1 MSSTWKE
8 PEGAERDGT
17 SQAGRALA
25 ALAPGYVSVDERT
38 SEDLLAF
45 ARAYGKE
52 LTYYNASGEP
62 DGDWSGFV
70 GSKLRPE
77 DVAAF
82 LQNPEKFTPEAAPEL
97 YRPHFV
103 LFLAF
108 LQLLEKSRAELNT
121 LTGRHLDFY
130 YRQVLRMARR
140 PPIPD
145 RVNLVVDLASG
156 GREVLLPGGTLLD
169 AGPDSLG
176 RARIYTTD
184 RDLIVNRAQVE
195 KISSL
200 FIDRR
205 RMGLRQVTSRYANDK
220 PQACEAMFALAIGD
234 PLPPYPG
241 DGALVDYA
249 KLTSLLALVKRS
261 DSDFFMSP
269 PTLRDLMNRKKLRAE
284 TPSEWIEI
292 YAALELAGTKKRG
305 TTFTLAR
312 SSRDLEANLQEA
324 VGPFTYGTLPQVS
337 TVDDLYEYRTR
348 DDVQAFI
355 QETLG
360 FVPADFEQMMQRKR
374 QFDAAWGEINRILES
389 AGQKKRNDPTY
400 RLLPTD
406 VTAFADNAKA
416 AVGTDGIEPY
426 WSGVLVLEAYTHMPA
441 ESFAIAMGEILDT
454 PENGWDQVFSILEE
468 AHREKLRKDRRD
480 DLRRLHEG
488 APPAR
493 LVDLIRY
500 VLGEAPSPE
509 DDPAAMDR
517 LEPYLGKTELARLQ
531 SSATTNDWES
541 IYTLLEIAQRNR
553 LGEPPAEKEEWFN
566 LFPAEDATTVS
577 SRPKGT
583 AGGAPAW
590 VTFGVAQP
598 SSSAGP
604 APAPVLGWALCS
616 PLLVLGE
623 GQRIITLTL
632 GFSTAHSPLEG
643 LFPQSGEL
651 PLLFQLS
658 TEKGWVE
665 CSSVGVLTGSY
676 KDLTGTTPKDN
687 PLGVRFTLTLGASV
701 DPIAAPPSGLAGM
714 DSPWPVLRL
723 MLRPIWSEADKKYV
737 IRYRELGE
745 LLIVSAHVK
754 VEVQGLKSIQLQND
768 ETTLDAKKPFEPFG
782 SAPDVGSRLLL
793 GHPEVAGKKLDSL
806 AFNFQ
811 WMGAPADL
819 AAHYANYPS
828 APFAFTTRV
837 SLIDGRGATEL
848 AKAAPLFGAKSS
860 DPTSI
865 AVTTALA
872 AAGAADPQ
880 ALVEGSLDQDLST
893 SRRYLQWELN
903 TPDFQHGSYPGVA
916 SSTALALS
924 VAVAKDPAKV
934 DAAAYQ
940 VNPPYTPKLKSLTL
954 DYASSLELRFD
965 GAPRAAGGTP
975 VDRVFHVHP
984 FGTCDGERE
993 RSSAGLPFL
1002 PEYENDGELYLGLRD
1017 LSPPQTV
1024 SILFQMAE
1032 GSANLD
1038 LPPQPVRFSY
1048 LSGDRW
1054 IAMEH
1059 QLISDTTRG
1068 LINSGIVELALAPV
1082 EPSTR
1087 LRGDLY
1093 WIRAAVER
1101 DTRSLCDT
1109 IAVHTQAVSAT
1120 FVDHDNAPDHFGE
1133 PLPAGTITKLSSAI
1147 PQIAGVRQPDTSYG
1161 GRTAEG
1167 ADTWATRVS
1176 ERLRHKQRA
1185 LTVWDYERLVLD
1197 RFPEIYRAKC
1207 VPATLGE
1214 PGKVQVVVIPDVRN
1228 KLPADPFEPKA
1239 PANLLADVREHLSA
1253 RAPASASIAV
1263 VNAHY
1268 VAVRVRLGVR
1278 FRADGNDAYY
1288 TQRLNDD
1295 LNRFLA
1301 PWAYAEGADLAI
1313 GGRIYAN
1320 SIVDFVERRPYVDFV
1335 AGIKLFRSDDGESF
1349 QRVPPPADG
1358 SGAFVGTTR
1367 PDAVL
1372 TTAREHLI
1380 DILRE
1385 GLFEETL
1392 LTGINFM
1399 RVELDFFI
1407 Q

>member
-8 PEGAERDGT
+8 PAGAERDGT
-17 SQAGRALA
+17 NQAGRALA
-25 ALAPGYVSVDERT
+25 ALDPGYVSVDERT
-38 SEDLLAF
+38 SGDLLSF

-52 LTYYNASGEP
+52 LTYYGISGEP
-62 DGDWSGFV
+62 EGDWSGFV
-70 GSKLRPE
+70 GSKLRPD

-82 LQNPEKFTPEAAPEL
+82 LRDPEKFTPEAAPEL

-130 YRQVLRMARR
+130 YRQVLRMARK

-145 RVNLVVDLASG
+145 RVNLIVDLASD
-156 GREVLLPGGTLLD
+156 GREVLVPGGTLLD

-176 RARIYTTD
+176 RGRIYATS
-184 RDLIVNRAQVE
+184 RDLVVNLAQVA

-200 FIDRR
+200 FIDRQ
-205 RMGLRQVTSRYANDK
+205 RMGLRQVTNRYANDK
-220 PQACEAMFALAIGD
+220 QRACETLFALAVGD

-241 DGALVDYA
+241 DGKPADFA
-249 KLTSLLALVKRS
+249 RLTSLRAFVKRS

-269 PTLRDLMNRKKLRAE
+269 PTLRDLMNRRKLRAE
-284 TPSEWIEI
+284 TPSEWTEI

-305 TTFTLAR
+305 ASFTLAR
-312 SSRDLEANLQEA
+312 TSRDLDANLQTA
-324 VGPFTYGTLPQVS
+324 VGPFEYGTLAQVS
-337 TVDDLYEYRTR
+337 TVDDLYEFRAR
-348 DDVQAFI
+348 GDVQAFI
-355 QETLG
+355 QEKLY
-360 FVPADFEQMMQRKR
+360 FAPADFERMMQRKR

-389 AGQKKRNDPTY
+389 AGQKKRNDPSY
-400 RLLPTD
+400 RLAPTD
-406 VTAFADNAKA
+406 VTAFADNARS
-416 AVGTDGIEPY
+416 AVGTDGIEQY
-426 WSGVLVLEAYTHMPA
+426 WSGVLVLEAYVYMPA

-454 PENGWDQVFSILEE
+454 PENEWNQVFSILEE

-480 DLRRLHEG
+480 ELRKRHES
-488 APPAR
+488 ASPAR

-500 VLGEAPSPE
+500 VLGEAASSE
-509 DDPAAMDR
+509 DDAAAMDR
-517 LEPYLGKTELARLQ
+517 LEPYLGKVDLEKLKA
-531 SSATTNDWES
+531 SATTNDWEE
-541 IYTLLEIAQRNR
+541 IYVLLEIAQRNR

-566 LFPAEDATTVS
+566 LSPAEDATTVS

-590 VTFGVAQP
+590 VTFGWAQP

-604 APAPVLGWALCS
+604 APEPVLGWALCS

-632 GFSTAHSPLEG
+632 GFSPAHTLEG
-643 LFPQSGEL
+643 LFPQGEER

-658 TEKGWVE
+658 TAKGWVE
-665 CSSVGVLTGSY
+665 CSSVGVQIGLY
-676 KDLTGTTPKDN
+676 KDLTGTTPQDN

-737 IRYRELGE
+737 IRYRELGD
-745 LLIVSAHVK
+745 LLMVSAHVK
-754 VEVQGLKSIQLQND
+754 VAVQGLTAIQLQND

-782 SAPDVGSRLLL
+782 SAPAVGSRLLL
-793 GHPEVAGKKLDSL
+793 GHQEVAGKKLDSL

-819 AAHYANYPS
+819 AVHYANYPS
-828 APFAFTTRV
+828 APFAFTARV
-837 SLIDGRGATEL
+837 SLIDGGGATEL
-848 AKAAPLFGAKSS
+848 AKAAPLFGTKTS

-880 ALVEGSLDQDLST
+880 ALVHGSPDQDLST
-893 SRRYLQWELN
+893 FRRYLQWELN
-903 TPDFQHGSYPGVA
+903 APDFQHGSYPGVA
-916 SSTALALS
+916 SSKALALS
-924 VAVAKDPAKV
+924 VAVAKDPATV
-934 DAAAYQ
+934 NAALYQ

-965 GAPRAAGGTP
+965 GAPRAAG

-993 RSSAGLPFL
+993 RSSNGLPFL
-1002 PEYENDGELYLGLRD
+1002 PEYKNDGELYLGLRD

-1054 IAMEH
+1054 IPLEH
-1059 QLISDTTRG
+1059 ELISDTTRG
-1068 LINSGIVELALAPV
+1068 LIHSGIVELALGPA
-1082 EPSTR
+1082 EPSAR

-1109 IAVHTQAVSAT
+1109 IAIHTQAVSAT

-1133 PLPAGTITKLSSAI
+1133 PLPAGTITKPISAI
-1147 PQIAGVRQPDTSYG
+1147 SEVLGVRQPYTSYG

-1239 PANLLADVREHLSA
+1239 PASLLADVREHLSV

-1278 FRADGNDAYY
+1278 FRTDGNDAYY

-1295 LNRFLA
+1295 LNRFLS

-1349 QRVPPPADG
+1349 QLVPPPTDG
-1358 SGAFVGTTR
+1358 SGAFVGATR

-1385 GLFEETL
+1385 GLFEETR

-1399 RVELDFFI
+1399 KLELDFFI
-1407 Q
+1407 H